1 MINRGETC
9 GIFYKRYS
17 GESLITSIRIA
28 VRHVTLGR
36 FMTVHNETGHEEARK
51 SLFWNTGVPRRG
63 DDNNDV
69 RGKGIVL

>member
-9 GIFYKRYS
+9 GIFYRRYS

-51 SLFWNTGVPRRG
+51 SLF
-63 DDNNDV
+63 
-69 RGKGIVL
+69 